1 MSSLKKKNNPK
12 LLLGISEL
20 KDVTGHF
27 NKEKP
32 SWSSARK
39 LPLASSPPFCI
50 CGKPEPLESDGHIRV
65 LVLTVSIT
73 SDLVNAWQ
81 GSWLVKWR
89 RKVVQVSLPWLDRW
103 HGPASKPPK
112 RHSSVWQGQAWQRK
126 GDCSVSCC

>member
-1 MSSLKKKNNPK
+1 MSSLEKKKKPK
-12 LLLGISEL
+12 TPTWNIRT
-20 KDVTGHF
+20 KRCYRHF

-73 SDLVNAWQ
+73 PDLVNAWQ

-89 RKVVQVSLPWLDRW
+89 RKVAPGQFALVRQVAR
-103 HGPASKPPK
+103 ASK
-112 RHSSVWQGQAWQRK
+112 QA
-126 GDCSVSCC
+126 S